1 MKVHHNQVIDFRRA
15 EKQGLLDADFVAKN
29 AGVGSKPLRDS
40 RTTEASV
47 EQVKGIGPVMAKK
60 LEKLG
65 IETIGDLAHTKAAFP
80 LEASFNPR
88 EAAALVGLRAGLTKT
103 LGPRPAIE
111 PLPGT
116 FKPSVD
122 G

>member
-15 EKQGLLDADFVAKN
+15 EKQGLLDADFVAKTE
-29 AGVGSKPLRDS
+29 GVGSKPLRDS
-40 RTTEASV
+40 RA
-47 EQVKGIGPVMAKK
+47 
-60 LEKLG
+60 
-65 IETIGDLAHTKAAFP
+65 IEPIGDLAHTQVAFP

-88 EAAALVGLRAGLTKT
+88 EAAALVGLRAGLAKT
-103 LGPRPAIE
+103 LGPRPQIE

>member
-1 MKVHHNQVIDFRRA
+1 MKVHSQVIDFRRA
-15 EKQGLLDADFVAKN
+15 EKQGLLDADLVAKTQTV
-29 AGVGSKPLRDS
+29 ASKPLRDAHV
-40 RTTEASV
+40 TEASV

-88 EAAALVGLRAGLTKT
+88 EAAALVSLRAGLAKT
-103 LGPRPAIE
+103 LAPRPAIE
-111 PLPGT
+111 PLPPT
-116 FKPSVD
+116 FKQ
-122 G
+122 

>member
-15 EKQGLLDADFVAKN
+15 EKQGLLDADFVAKTE
-29 AGVGSKPLRDS
+29 GVGSKPLRDS
-40 RTTEASV
+40 RATEASV
-47 EQVKGIGPVMAKK
+47 EQVKGIGPVRTKK
-60 LEKLG
+60 LEQLG
-65 IETIGDLAHTKAAFP
+65 IETIGDLAHTKVAFP

-88 EAAALVGLRAGLTKT
+88 EAAALVGLRAGLAKT
-103 LGPRPAIE
+103 LGPRPQIE